1 MKTEALKTLRRKLA
15 NKESVYGLWVT
26 LESASIT
33 EMAVASGMD
42 WVVIDAEHGHLDWSD
57 ILDHIRAAVRSNTVV
72 LVRITE
78 LQEGLIKR
86 ALDIGAD
93 GVVIPHIETAEE
105 LKRAVS
111 FANYPLDGVRGIG
124 AERATGWGQCFVE
137 HVREANDSVLVI
149 PIIESL
155 RGGDN
160 IKSLLEVSGTDI
172 FFFGPADY
180 CASAGYAGQW
190 DVPSVNDHINATKN
204 LINKAGKY
212 CGIMANGPEDLEQR
226 NNQGFRMVAYG
237 SDAGLLIKGLRQ
249 ISAILGRDRKI
260 TSDLSVNPVAT
271 VEAAKGAPPAGFQP
285 DRFEKVYK
293 IGEGD
298 SAELAPGIIC
308 EALVGKH
315 ADAVNLFT
323 AIVTFEP
330 GDTLLPAH
338 THPHSESIT
347 LLNGRACVEVG
358 DRRYTLNPLDNITV
372 PRDCVHSVRNMSD
385 DKPAIFHTSMPTAV
399 PQRDLVER
407 LNVVFKDVP
416 NDFNG
421 HMGPERITRYSTA
434 RRYPAGPNTEF
445 IDFFNDNLMPGI
457 GMSGGYGLFYHGG
470 RLPAHLHDFDE
481 SICIVEGEATCFV
494 EGRQYSMSNLTT
506 AIQPRGRV
514 HYFINNSQQPMAMI
528 WVYAGPRPE
537 RIEVDDD
544 YATFGAPKISD
555 QKLIELIVREVQNF
569 LN

>member
-1 MKTEALKTLRRKLA
+1 MKIEALKTLRRKLA
-15 NKESVYGLWVT
+15 NKESIYGLWVT

-57 ILDHIRAAVRSNTVV
+57 ILNHVRAAVRSNTVV
-72 LVRITE
+72 LVRVTE

-105 LKRAVS
+105 LKLAVS
-111 FANYPLDGVRGIG
+111 LANYPPVGVRGIG

-137 HVREANDSVLVI
+137 HVNEANDNVLVV

-155 RGGDN
+155 RGGNN
-160 IKSLLEVSGTDI
+160 IKFLLEVSGVNI

-190 DVPSVNDHINATKN
+190 DIPSVNDHINATKN

-212 CGIMANGPEDLEQR
+212 CGIMANGSEDVERR

-237 SDAGLLIKGLRQ
+237 SDAGLLIKSLRQ
-249 ISAILGRDRKI
+249 ISSVLGRDRKI
-260 TSDLSVNPVAT
+260 TPDLSVKPVSTFEPAT
-271 VEAAKGAPPAGFQP
+271 GTLPAGFQP
-285 DRFEKVYK
+285 DRYEKVCK
-293 IGEGD
+293 VGEGD
-298 SAELAPGIIC
+298 SVELAPGIVC

-315 ADAVNLFT
+315 TEAVKLFT
-323 AIVTFEP
+323 AIVTFER
-330 GDTLLPAH
+330 GNTLLPAH

-347 LLNGRACVEVG
+347 LLDGRARVEVG

-372 PRDCVHSVRNMSD
+372 PRDCVHSVKNMSD
-385 DKPAIFHTSMPTAV
+385 DKPAIFHISMPVAV
-399 PQRDLVER
+399 PQRELAENLEVA
-407 LNVVFKDVP
+407 FKDVP

-421 HMGPERITRYSTA
+421 HKGPERITRFGTSH
-434 RRYPAGPNTEF
+434 RYPAGPNTEF
-445 IDFFNDNLMPGI
+445 IDFFNDTLMPGI

-494 EGRQYSMSNLTT
+494 EGRRYIMSNLTT
-506 AIQPRGRV
+506 ALQPRGRV
-514 HYFINNSQQPMAMI
+514 HYFINHSQQPMAMV

-544 YATFGAPKISD
+544 YATFGTPK
-555 QKLIELIVREVQNF
+555 KK
-569 LN
+569 